1 MATTNDTLVVLAAGQ
16 GSRLGTMTVPKW
28 LLPVCG
34 RSIAE
39 RQFSAFPGEVLGGF
53 VERIVVAGF
62 AAEVVEEFVKGLV
75 IPFKLLFN
83 ERWREF
89 NNWYSLLIALDNLA
103 AACFDGN
110 IVLLNSDLLFT
121 APVVAPFFA
130 EHHQSRALG
139 DLVGGDIELLVDSER
154 KLTDEAMKISCQWGD
169 DPRVDGIGKTGL
181 ECPVAEDIGMWRL
194 APPGWA
200 RLRGALQQFAQRP
213 GCEQLWYQNALADL
227 IAEDLAAGRPPLV
240 SATRTGCSDWVEVDD
255 QNDFQLA
262 ERLVLTGS
270 WSSAWASTQNV
281 VESLR

>member
-16 GSRLGTMTVPKW
+16 GSRLGPVAVPKW

-34 RSIAE
+34 RPIAE
-39 RQFSAFPGEVLGGF
+39 RQLSAFPGEVLGGF
-53 VERIVVAGF
+53 VERIVVVGF
-62 AAEVVEEFVKGLV
+62 AAEAVQEFVKGLV
-75 IPFKLLFN
+75 TPFKLLLN

-103 AACFDGN
+103 AARFDGN

-121 APVVAPFFA
+121 APVVAPFFS
-130 EHHQSRALG
+130 EIQQSLG
-139 DLVGGDIELLVDSER
+139 DGDVVRGDIELLVDFER

-181 ECPVAEDIGMWRL
+181 EYPVAEDIGMWRL

-200 RLRGALQQFAQRP
+200 RLRGVLQQFAQRQ

-227 IAEDLAAGRPPLV
+227 IAEDLAAGRSPLV
-240 SATRTGCSDWVEVDD
+240 SATPTGCSDWIEVDD
-255 QNDFQLA
+255 QNDLLLA
-262 ERLVLTGS
+262 ERLVRTGS
-270 WSSAWASTQNV
+270 WSTA
-281 VESLR
+281 